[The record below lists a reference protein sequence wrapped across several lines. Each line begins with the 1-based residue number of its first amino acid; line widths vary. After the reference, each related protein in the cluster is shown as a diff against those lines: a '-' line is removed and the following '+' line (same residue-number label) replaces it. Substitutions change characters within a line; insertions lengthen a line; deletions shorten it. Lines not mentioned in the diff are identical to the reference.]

1 MRIFL
6 ITLLLSVYVPAIQA
20 QNVNV
25 TLVDGSSIRGKFNGS
40 QVVIKTAY
48 GNLTI
53 PIEDL
58 YEIKM
63 GLYIPEDTE
72 KLITLLGSENHKE
85 REKANIKLIGYG
97 KNIVNILQNHKT
109 VDPEIK
115 TRLTNILKD
124 IKVDQV
130 INYDSISAKNM
141 SVTGKIL
148 GDGFVINGLLGELGI
163 KLKDIDN
170 ILFQGNIN
178 KVIQISPDKD
188 WVEVAHINLK
198 SKLVITASGQV
209 DLWPKGPG
217 QFVCNP
223 NGHTSQ
229 PNGSNYKSGSLIAK
243 INEGLPFIVGE
254 NYSFTNQTG
263 KVYLR
268 IERSSWNNLSIGSY
282 QVRVK
287 NED

>member
-25 TLVDGSSIRGKFNGS
+25 TLVDGSSILGKFNGS

-72 KLITLLGSENHKE
+72 KLITLLGSENHKA
-85 REKANIKLIGYG
+85 REGADLKLRGYG

-115 TRLTNILKD
+115 VRISNILKEL
-124 IKVDQV
+124 KVDQV
-130 INYDSISAKNM
+130 VNYDSISAKNM
-141 SVTGKIL
+141 NVTGKIL
-148 GDGFVINGLLGELGI
+148 GDGFTINGLLGELGI
-163 KLKDIDN
+163 KLKDIDSV
-170 ILFQGNIN
+170 LFQGNIN

-198 SKLVITASGQV
+198 SKLIITASGQI
-209 DLWPKGPG
+209 DLWPEGPG

-254 NYSFTNQTG
+254 SYTCMNQTG
-263 KVYLR
+263 KVYLK